1 MSPLARLNVKK
12 PKACTMTEI
21 AFHFNTPNKLNYACR
36 LLRKAF
42 SSGAKVMVWAPSER
56 LTALDMALWEVG
68 ASDFVAH
75 CMIDAPDYV
84 LARSPIVLCSDVS
97 PLNALPHHDVLLSL
111 GDTLA
116 SGFEKF
122 ERVIELV
129 STDDEDKALARIRWK
144 TYQERGYT
152 MKRHDLS
159 QKTNGA

>member
-1 MSPLARLNVKK
+1 
-12 PKACTMTEI
+12 MTEI
-21 AFHFNTPNKLNYACR
+21 AFHFNTPHKLNYACR

-42 SSGAKVMVWAPSER
+42 SSGAKVMVWGKEDLL
-56 LTALDMALWEVG
+56 LTLDKALWELG
-68 ASDFVAH
+68 ATDFVAH
-75 CMIDAPDYV
+75 CNMDAPDYV
-84 LARSPIVLCSDVS
+84 LARSPIVLASDVS
-97 PLNALPHHDVLLSL
+97 ALNTLPHHEVLLSL

-129 STDDEDKALARIRWK
+129 STEDEDRANARKRWK
-144 TYQERGYT
+144 IYQERGYT

>member
-1 MSPLARLNVKK
+1 
-12 PKACTMTEI
+12 MTEI
-21 AFHFNTPNKLNYACR
+21 AFHFNTPHKLNYACR

-42 SSGAKVMVWAPSER
+42 SSGAKVMVWAPTER
-56 LTALDMALWEVG
+56 LTELDMALWEVG
-68 ASDFVAH
+68 ANDFVAH

-84 LARSPIVLCSDVS
+84 LSRSPIVLCSDVS
-97 PLNALPHHDVLLSL
+97 PLNALPHHEVLLSL

-129 STDDEDKALARIRWK
+129 STDDEDKALARLRWK
-144 TYQERGYT
+144 TYQERGYS

-159 QKTNGA
+159 QKTPA